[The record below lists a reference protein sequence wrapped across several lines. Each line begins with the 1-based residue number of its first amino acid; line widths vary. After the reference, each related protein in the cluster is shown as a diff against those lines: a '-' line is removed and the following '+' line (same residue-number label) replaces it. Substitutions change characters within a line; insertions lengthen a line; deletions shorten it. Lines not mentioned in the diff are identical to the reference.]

1 MEEIINKYCPNYD
14 NIVEYEYKKNDSI
27 TKNLIDYYR
36 DYVFEAKEEELDHL
50 NKFDKALN
58 GYLKSNNF
66 YKKVQNYFSEIGNY
80 EDDIISNLIKIY
92 DKNEEETLKEIKN
105 TKWI

>member
-14 NIVEYEYKKNDSI
+14 SIVDYEYKKNDTI
-27 TKNLIDYYR
+27 TKHLLDYYR
-36 DYVFEAKEEELDHL
+36 NFVFNAKSEELDSL
-50 NKFDKALN
+50 NKFDTALN

-66 YKKVQNYFSEIGNY
+66 YKKVQIYFSEMGNY
-80 EDDIISNLIKIY
+80 EDDIILNLIKIY
-92 DKNEEETLKEIKN
+92 EKNEEETIKEIKN

>member
-14 NIVEYEYKKNDSI
+14 NIVDYEYKKNDTI
-27 TKNLIDYYR
+27 TKHLLDYYR
-36 DYVFEAKEEELDHL
+36 DLAFSAKEEEIEILK
-50 NKFDKALN
+50 KFDIALN

-66 YKKVQNYFSEIGNY
+66 YKKVQTYFSEMGNY
-80 EDDIISNLIKIY
+80 EDDLINNLVKIY
-92 DKNEEETLKEIKN
+92 ELNEEETLKEIKN

>member
-14 NIVEYEYKKNDSI
+14 NIVDHEYKKNDTI
-27 TKNLIDYYR
+27 TKHLINYYR
-36 DYVFEAKEEELDHL
+36 EFVFKAKEEELNFL
-50 NKFDKALN
+50 KKFDQALD
-58 GYLKSNNF
+58 GYLKSHTF
-66 YKKVQNYFSEIGNY
+66 HKKVQTYFGEIGNY

-92 DKNEEETLKEIKN
+92 ETNEEETLKEIKN